1 MKKIK
6 NTEDFKKFLRDYKP
20 EIMKKTVRLQDLV
33 EDDEWV
39 KENKWDELYEVTNV
53 DENLIYELQGDTK
66 YRWMTIEEMENDER
80 IMSVN
85 DDVVAFVKLKCCQ

>member
-6 NTEDFKKFLRDYKP
+6 NTEDFKKFLRDYES

-39 KENKWDELYEVTNV
+39 KENEWEKLYNQT
-53 DENLIYELQGDTK
+53 
-66 YRWMTIEEMENDER
+66 
-80 IMSVN
+80 
-85 DDVVAFVKLKCCQ
+85 VKKHGEI

>member
-6 NTEDFKKFLRDYKP
+6 NTEDFKKFLRDYEP

-39 KENKWDELYEVTNV
+39 KETEWDKLYNQT
-53 DENLIYELQGDTK
+53 
-66 YRWMTIEEMENDER
+66 
-80 IMSVN
+80 
-85 DDVVAFVKLKCCQ
+85 VKKHGEI

>member
-20 EIMKKTVRLQDLV
+20 EIMEKTLRLQDLV

-53 DENLIYELQGDTK
+53 DENLIYELQGLSL
-66 YRWMTIEEMENDER
+66 IH
-80 IMSVN
+80 I
-85 DDVVAFVKLKCCQ
+85 

>member
-6 NTEDFKKFLRDYKP
+6 NTEDFKKFLRDYES
-20 EIMKKTVRLQDLV
+20 EIMRKTVRLQDLV

-39 KENKWDELYEVTNV
+39 KENEWDELYEVTNV
-53 DENLIYELQGDTK
+53 DENLIYEVQGDTK

-85 DDVVAFVKLKCCQ
+85 DDVVAFVKLKCRK

>member
-6 NTEDFKKFLRDYKP
+6 NTEDFKKFLRDYEP

-39 KENKWDELYEVTNV
+39 KENEWEKLYNQT
-53 DENLIYELQGDTK
+53 
-66 YRWMTIEEMENDER
+66 
-80 IMSVN
+80 
-85 DDVVAFVKLKCCQ
+85 VKKHGEI

>member
-6 NTEDFKKFLRDYKP
+6 NTEDFKKFLRDYES

-39 KENKWDELYEVTNV
+39 KENEWDELYEVANV
-53 DENLIYELQGDTK
+53 DKNLVYEL
-66 YRWMTIEEMENDER
+66 
-80 IMSVN
+80 
-85 DDVVAFVKLKCCQ
+85 

>member
-6 NTEDFKKFLRDYKP
+6 NTEDFKKFLRDYEP

-39 KENKWDELYEVTNV
+39 KENEWDKLYNRT
-53 DENLIYELQGDTK
+53 
-66 YRWMTIEEMENDER
+66 
-80 IMSVN
+80 
-85 DDVVAFVKLKCCQ
+85 VKEHGKI

>member
-6 NTEDFKKFLRDYKP
+6 NTEDFKKFLRDYES

-39 KENKWDELYEVTNV
+39 KENEWDELYEVANV
-53 DENLIYELQGDTK
+53 DENLIYELQSDTK

-85 DDVVAFVKLKCCQ
+85 DDVVAFVKLKCRK

>member
-6 NTEDFKKFLRDYKP
+6 NTEDFKKFLRDYES

-39 KENKWDELYEVTNV
+39 KENEWDELYEVTNV

-85 DDVVAFVKLKCCQ
+85 DDVVAFVKLKCRK

>member
-6 NTEDFKKFLRDYKP
+6 NTEDFKKFLRDYKS

-39 KENKWDELYEVTNV
+39 KENEWDELYNMNYKATQSTV
-53 DENLIYELQGDTK
+53 G
-66 YRWMTIEEMENDER
+66 
-80 IMSVN
+80 
-85 DDVVAFVKLKCCQ
+85 

>member
-6 NTEDFKKFLRDYKP
+6 NNEDFKKFLRDYEP

-39 KENKWDELYEVTNV
+39 KENEWDELYNRT
-53 DENLIYELQGDTK
+53 
-66 YRWMTIEEMENDER
+66 
-80 IMSVN
+80 
-85 DDVVAFVKLKCCQ
+85 VKKHGEI

>member
-6 NTEDFKKFLRDYKP
+6 NNEDFKKFLRDYEP

-39 KENKWDELYEVTNV
+39 KENEWDKLYNRT
-53 DENLIYELQGDTK
+53 
-66 YRWMTIEEMENDER
+66 
-80 IMSVN
+80 
-85 DDVVAFVKLKCCQ
+85 VKEHGKI

>member
-6 NTEDFKKFLRDYKP
+6 NTEDFKKFLRDYEP

-39 KENKWDELYEVTNV
+39 KETEWDKLYNRT
-53 DENLIYELQGDTK
+53 
-66 YRWMTIEEMENDER
+66 
-80 IMSVN
+80 
-85 DDVVAFVKLKCCQ
+85 VKKHGEI